1 MEKELGNQVTITT
14 EFGREIPKQIGDY
27 AQTKEIELLAQG
39 NIEEAQKWAEGG
51 VYRVALHTA
60 MSALATGTVEGAFTT
75 GGVAAAAPQI
85 EKLEAILTEKLAN
98 DDSPESKHK
107 AGQAAKAIIST
118 ALLTLGE
125 TSGLDASS
133 TMMATNVEV
142 NNRWLHNN
150 EIEKIFGKDG
160 AKLKQFA
167 KEQDISYEEAW
178 RAVLA
183 QAYRNGDDNFR
194 EAHQTSA
201 TAKEKRL
208 SEAAEN
214 FLRRNGFHIV
224 ATPQERANSQQN
236 INNTTYKAL
245 LNNVISN
252 TPKQT
257 QQQVRNTV
265 LTQTAQTSIVGIAK
279 GIGNIPSDTANS
291 IANVFHKEVP
301 QTFPYSNEEEANVG
315 GVAQNAVGVATIGL
329 TPKLPNSRVV
339 NTYGPMNQQGPLPL
353 SVANTFRS
361 GTYVEIVTNK
371 PLTLYRVYGGNA
383 SKLGSYWTTTKP
395 SGPVQSII
403 DSALN
408 PAWGN
413 PATNVVKIEV
423 PPNTRLYQGFAA
435 NQEGLVGGG
444 VQVVFPK
451 DVEIKTDWIKE

>member
-1 MEKELGNQVTITT
+1 MSAIIQSPELTQEQKEA
-14 EFGREIPKQIGDY
+14 EI
-27 AQTKEIELLAQG
+27 A
-39 NIEEAQKWAEGG
+39 KWDEGG
-51 VYRVALHTA
+51 VYRTALHTA
-60 MSALATGTVEGAFTT
+60 MGLLATGTVEGAFAT

-85 EKLEAILTEKLAN
+85 EKFEAILTEKLAN
-98 DDSPESKHK
+98 DDSLESKHK
-107 AGQAAKAIIST
+107 AELAAKAIIGVT
-118 ALLTLGE
+118 LLTAGE
-125 TSGLDASS
+125 TSGLDTSS
-133 TMMATNVEV
+133 TLMATNVEV
-142 NNRWLHNN
+142 NNRWLHDN

-167 KEQDISYEEAW
+167 KEQDITYEEAW

-183 QAYRNGDDNFR
+183 QAYRNADDNFR
-194 EAHQTSA
+194 KAHQTSA

-214 FLRRNGFHIV
+214 FLRKNGFHIV

-236 INNTTYKAL
+236 TNTTKYKGL
-245 LNNVISN
+245 LNSVINN

-257 QQQVRNTV
+257 QQQVNQAV
-265 LTQTAQTSIVGIAK
+265 LTQTAQTSTVGIAK
-279 GIGNIPSDTANS
+279 GVGNIPSDTANS

-315 GVAQNAVGVATIGL
+315 GVAQNTVGVATIGL

-383 SKLGSYWTTTKP
+383 SKLGSYWATTKP

-413 PATNVVKIEV
+413 PATNVVKIEAPQILDFIKV
-423 PPNTRLYQGFAA
+423 LQLIKKVW
-435 NQEGLVGGG
+435 LV
-444 VQVVFPK
+444 
-451 DVEIKTDWIKE
+451 VEFRWYSLKM